1 MDLYCLGLRK
11 CTPRPRSASQGC
23 MVYIFIGQFSSC
35 ALFPVFHTLFW
46 FHRWPFSWVS
56 CFWGRVGFCTV
67 CPNGDGG
74 FHLLT
79 YSVWMICILVFVA
92 RFAKERRLRIWRD
105 YVAPTANLDQKDK
118 QFVAKV
124 SHSWHLKMPGGHC
137 QLVLIQRSEQ
147 STQSRSVS
155 VLSHWGLHACAVIAC
170 VCVYRSFLV
179 IHLRNFI

>member
-1 MDLYCLGLRK
+1 M
-11 CTPRPRSASQGC
+11 
-23 MVYIFIGQFSSC
+23 F
-35 ALFPVFHTLFW
+35 
-46 FHRWPFSWVS
+46 
-56 CFWGRVGFCTV
+56 
-67 CPNGDGG
+67 
-74 FHLLT
+74 
-79 YSVWMICILVFVA
+79 CILVFVA

-147 STQSRSVS
+147 STQSRHVS

-170 VCVYRSFLV
+170 ACVFITGDLETVRAFLSYICVTSFRVRKTSVCLIKWLFLRFSCQSICELKLLSSV
-179 IHLRNFI
+179 CGLSWF